1 MLTYQKNSQ
10 WAYQW
15 KMKFKF
21 DPNEQRKLFSRKSDS
36 ANNDN
41 FYSDST
47 IQNMCSNKW
56 CDTRYV

>member
-36 ANNDN
+36 ASNDN
-41 FYSDST
+41 L
-47 IQNMCSNKW
+47 

>member
-21 DPNEQRKLFSRKSDS
+21 DSNEQPKEVIFS
-36 ANNDN
+36 
-41 FYSDST
+41 
-47 IQNMCSNKW
+47 
-56 CDTRYV
+56 